1 MICRIIGSGRG
12 IAGMAASTRA
22 GTPSR
27 SPASGVTPSFGAAN
41 QGAGRL
47 WGLQDMGGL
56 VPYGGVPYD
65 MGGQLAADLGYGM
78 AGPGGRGA
86 ATPYAGLTQSPMG
99 YRAVRYG
106 WRWEVGRFNLGLES
120 ARQDGF
126 GGFGG
131 FGQPLGVGTHR
142 RVGGA
147 QHSAQVRGGVS
158 F

>member
-1 MICRIIGSGRG
+1 MVAKKR
-12 IAGMAASTRA
+12 
-22 GTPSR
+22 
-27 SPASGVTPSFGAAN
+27 PADRLPNPRDELSLNVTPSFGAAS

-56 VPYGGVPYD
+56 VPYGGVPFD
-65 MGGQLAADLGYGM
+65 MGGQFAADLGYGM
-78 AGPGGRGA
+78 PGPGGRGA

-106 WRWEVGRFNLGLES
+106 WRWEVGRFNLGLEG

-131 FGQPLGVGTHR
+131 FGQPVCVGTDR
-142 RVGGA
+142 RIGGA
-147 QHSAQVRGGVS
+147 QHSAQVHGGVS